1 MKLIVGLSS
10 FFFVSYIISLF
21 LGEISLPITYKP
33 QLMSALLISATSLM
47 AFSGILF
54 AGMIF
59 YKVPP
64 EGRHRTR
71 IIYSLFLSIIIGL
84 FTLVFSTTWHIA
96 SNDWFL
102 LSSVSTFTIQVGI
115 FIVSILNFY
124 IHFR

>member
-1 MKLIVGLSS
+1 MKLILGLAS
-10 FFFVSYIISLF
+10 FFFVSYIISFF

-59 YKVPP
+59 YKVPS

-71 IIYSLFLSIIIGL
+71 IIYPLFLSIIIGL
-84 FTLVFSTTWHIA
+84 FTLVFSVTWYIA

-102 LSSVSTFTIQVGI
+102 LSSVSTFNIQVGI
-115 FIVSILNFY
+115 FIFLIFHFY
-124 IHFR
+124 VHFR